1 MSKKAWFTQWFNS
14 SHYHQLYSHRDEKEA
29 ADFIYRLLIHLHPA
43 PGSSI
48 LDLGCGR
55 GRHSRILASMGYQVT
70 GIDVAP
76 ENINYANRYAT
87 ESLQFQVHDMRRML
101 CVRCFDFVFNFFTS
115 FGFFNTEREHL
126 SALRTMSTAL
136 KKNGVLVMDYINSP
150 VASQNLVP
158 LEEKLLRGNGY
169 RIERWQNETH
179 FFKKITVTEDP
190 ENKQGPVSFT
200 EQVAKFSLEKLKSM
214 IEEQG
219 LKVEEV
225 FGDYLLNAY
234 DPLKSPRMILVA
246 RRSQ

>member
-1 MSKKAWFTQWFNS
+1 MAKKAWFTQWFNS

-43 PGSSI
+43 PASSI

-55 GRHSRILASMGYQVT
+55 GRHSRILASMGYDVT

-76 ENINYANRYAT
+76 ENISYARKQET
-87 ESLQFQVHDMRRML
+87 DLLRFQVHDMRKLL

-126 SALRTMSTAL
+126 NALHTMATAL
-136 KKNGVLVMDYINSP
+136 KTKGVLVMDYINST
-150 VASQNLVP
+150 VAEKNLVP
-158 LEEKLLRGNGY
+158 HEEKLVRGSRY
-169 RIERWQNETH
+169 TIERWQSETH
-179 FFKKITVTEDP
+179 FYKKITITDESGNDN
-190 ENKQGPVSFT
+190 EPVSFT
-200 EQVAKFSLEKLKSM
+200 EQVAKFSLEKLSSM
-214 IEEQG
+214 IEKQG

-234 DPLKSPRMILVA
+234 DPEKSPRLILVA
-246 RRSQ
+246 RRN